1 MKTKSGMKMIKPIT
15 NDEKYLSSRGNQ
27 QGHILFNLEKI
38 KEWNEPISAILTCKY
53 NLTENQL
60 RKRYS
65 NYICRMSKSVF
76 PNAFRRHN
84 LLLREISYIE
94 YGKLNS
100 QIHIHMIIE
109 KPHKIP
115 TTDFK
120 KMLRDKWESIGS
132 VISIKSIVDGDPY
145 LAYYNTKY
153 NTKMTA
159 GVGFTIQ
166 DSLLSV
172 SKFATTEQ
180 HHRTAGIDIEHH
192 SVSSNFKQITD
203 DSRFLTKDF
212 YKHKNQRKK
221 HI

>member
-1 MKTKSGMKMIKPIT
+1 MKMIKPIT

-27 QGHILFNLEKI
+27 QGHILFNLQKI

-60 RKRYS
+60 RKKYS

-76 PNAFRRHN
+76 PNSFKRHN
-84 LLLREISYIE
+84 LLLKEISYIE

-100 QIHIHMIIE
+100 QIHSHMIIE

-120 KMLRDKWESIGS
+120 KMLRDKWGSIGS
-132 VISIKSIVDGDPY
+132 VISIISIVDGDSF
-145 LAYYNTKY
+145 LADYNTKY

-159 GVGFTIQ
+159 EGGFTVQ
-166 DSLLSV
+166 DSRLSV
-172 SKFATTEQ
+172 SKFSTDNKPRRGANV
-180 HHRTAGIDIEHH
+180 DIEHH
-192 SVSSNFKQITD
+192 SVSSNFQQITD
-203 DSRFLTKDF
+203 ASRFITKDF
-212 YKHKNQRKK
+212 YRHKNQRKK

>member
-1 MKTKSGMKMIKPIT
+1 MIKPIT

-27 QGHILFNLEKI
+27 QGHTLFNLEKMR
-38 KEWNEPISAILTCKY
+38 EWNVPISAILTCKY

-60 RKRYS
+60 RKGYS

-84 LLLREISYIE
+84 LLLNEISYIE

-120 KMLRDKWESIGS
+120 KMLRDKWGGIGS
-132 VISIKSIVDGDPY
+132 VISIISIVDGDAY
-145 LAYYNTKY
+145 LADYNTK
-153 NTKMTA
+153 NKTKKPSSE
-159 GVGFTIQ
+159 GGFTIQ
-166 DSLLSV
+166 DSRLSV
-172 SKFATTEQ
+172 SKFSTDNKPRRGANV
-180 HHRTAGIDIEHH
+180 DIEHH
-192 SVSSNFKQITD
+192 SVSSNFQQITD
-203 DSRFLTKDF
+203 ASRFITKDF
-212 YKHKNQRKK
+212 YRQKNQRKK